1 VTALHPEI
9 ETNVATNGYHRRRQT
24 LSQVFAVLCLL
35 ATSTCVLILA
45 LVLFEVL
52 WQGLPWINWNFLST
66 IPSPDPNEAGILP
79 ALVSSLWLIILTGLF
94 TVPIGVGAAIYLEE
108 YATASRWRN
117 LVQLNIANLA
127 GVPSIVYGILGL
139 GLFVRALSLQRSILA
154 GALTLTLVVL
164 PIVILAA
171 QESLRAVPSS
181 IRQASY
187 ALGATRWQTVWH
199 QVLPAA
205 TPGIMTGVILAMSR
219 ALGEAAPLV
228 AIGAA
233 TFLTFVP
240 MSPSDEFSALPM
252 QIFYWARRPEAEFHH
267 VAAAA
272 IVVLL
277 TVLILMNATAVWVR
291 YHYGKRVRW

>member
-1 VTALHPEI
+1 MAWARPL
-9 ETNVATNGYHRRRQT
+9 
-24 LSQVFAVLCLL
+24 
-35 ATSTCVLILA
+35 
-45 LVLFEVL
+45 
-52 WQGLPWINWNFLST
+52 
-66 IPSPDPNEAGILP
+66 
-79 ALVSSLWLIILTGLF
+79 
-94 TVPIGVGAAIYLEE
+94 YLEE
-108 YATASRWRN
+108 YAPASRWRS

-139 GLFVRALSLQRSILA
+139 GLFVRALALQRSILA

-171 QESLRAVPSS
+171 QESLRAVPDS

-205 TPGIMTGVILAMSR
+205 TPGIMTGVILAISR

-233 TFLTFVP
+233 TFITFVP
-240 MSPSDEFSALPM
+240 ISPTDEFSALPV
-252 QIFYWARRPEAEFHH
+252 QIFDWTSRPQPEFHH

-277 TVLILMNATAVWVR
+277 TVLILLNATAVYVR
-291 YHYGKRVRW
+291 YHYGKRIRW

>member
-1 VTALHPEI
+1 MSTTSTTSYTRRRARLSQAFALLCLAATAL
-9 ETNVATNGYHRRRQT
+9 
-24 LSQVFAVLCLL
+24 
-35 ATSTCVLILA
+35 CVLV
-45 LVLFEVL
+45 LVLLLVEVL
-52 WQGLPWINWNFLST
+52 WHGVPLLNKNFLT
-66 IPSPDPNEAGILP
+66 NFPSRFADKAGIAP
-79 ALVSSLWLIILTGLF
+79 ALVSSVWLILLTGLI
-94 TVPIGVGAAIYLEE
+94 TVPIGVGAALYLEE
-108 YATASRWRN
+108 YAGPTRWRN
-117 LVQLNIANLA
+117 LVQLNISNLA

-139 GLFVRALSLQRSILA
+139 GLFVRALMLQRSILA

-233 TFLTFVP
+233 TYITFLP
-240 MSPSDEFSALPM
+240 LSPTDEFSALPM
-252 QIFYWARRPEAEFHH
+252 QIFYWARRPEAEFHYL
-267 VAAAA
+267 AAAA

-277 TVLILMNATAVWVR
+277 TVLILMNATAIYVR

>member
-1 VTALHPEI
+1 MSAMPAAAAAPE
-9 ETNVATNGYHRRRQT
+9 GYHRRRAR
-24 LSQVFAVLCLL
+24 LSQAFALLCLA
-35 ATSTCVLILA
+35 ATSLCVLVLA
-45 LVLFEVL
+45 LLLVEIM
-52 WQGLPWINWNFLST
+52 WHGLPKLSGYFLTS
-66 IPSPDPNEAGILP
+66 IPSPDPNEAGIAP
-79 ALVSSLWLIILTGLF
+79 ALVSSLWLVVLTGLF
-94 TVPIGVGAAIYLEE
+94 SVPVGVGAAVYLEE

-139 GLFVRALSLQRSILA
+139 GLFVRTMALHRSILA

-171 QESLRAVPSS
+171 QESLRAVPGS

-233 TFLTFVP
+233 TYISFIP
-240 MSPSDEFSALPM
+240 ISPSDQFSALPM
-252 QIFYWARRPEAEFHH
+252 QIFYWARQFDADFHDL
-267 VAAAA
+267 AAAA

-291 YHYGKRVRW
+291 YHYGKHVRW

>member
-1 VTALHPEI
+1 MSGAAV
-9 ETNVATNGYHRRRQT
+9 ETIAHRRRK
-24 LSQVFAVLCLL
+24 SRMSRAFAVLCLG
-35 ATSTCVLILA
+35 ATALSVLVLA
-45 LVLFEVL
+45 LLLLEIL
-52 WQGLPWINWNFLST
+52 WQGLPWLST
-66 IPSPDPNEAGILP
+66 RLLTSFPSVHPESAGIAP
-79 ALVSSLWLIILTGLF
+79 ALVSSLWLISLTALF
-94 TVPIGVGAAIYLEE
+94 AVPIGVGAAVYLEE
-108 YATASRWRN
+108 YAQTSWWRR

-139 GLFVRALSLQRSILA
+139 GLFVRALALERSILA

-171 QESLRAVPSS
+171 QEALRAVPGS

-205 TPGIMTGVILAMSR
+205 TPGIMTGVILAISR
-219 ALGEAAPLV
+219 AMGEAAPLV
-228 AIGAA
+228 AMGAAA
-233 TFLTFVP
+233 TFITFVP
-240 MSPSDEFSALPM
+240 LSPADDFSALPV
-252 QIFYWARRPEAEFHH
+252 QIYDWSSRPDPVYQH

-277 TVLILMNATAVWVR
+277 TVLILLNATAVYVR
-291 YHYGKRVRW
+291 YRYGKRIRW

>member
-1 VTALHPEI
+1 MSAMPAA
-9 ETNVATNGYHRRRQT
+9 VAPNGYHRRRAR
-24 LSQVFAVLCLL
+24 LSQAFALLCLA
-35 ATSTCVLILA
+35 ATSLCVLVLA
-45 LVLFEVL
+45 LLLVEIM
-52 WQGLPWINWNFLST
+52 WHGLPKLSGQFLTS
-66 IPSPDPNEAGILP
+66 IPSPDPDEAGIAP
-79 ALVSSLWLIILTGLF
+79 ALVSSLWLVMLTGLF
-94 TVPIGVGAAIYLEE
+94 SVPIGVGAAVYLEE

-139 GLFVRALSLQRSILA
+139 GLFVRMMALHRSILA

-171 QESLRAVPSS
+171 QESLRAVPGS

-187 ALGATRWQTVWH
+187 ALGATRWQTVWY

-233 TFLTFVP
+233 TYISFIP
-240 MSPSDEFSALPM
+240 ISPSDQFSALPM
-252 QIFYWARRPEAEFHH
+252 QIFYWARQFDADFHEL
-267 VAAAA
+267 AAAA

-291 YHYGKRVRW
+291 YHYGKHARW